1 MRRSRWLLPA
11 VLALTVVGVLALALS
26 LSARPQG
33 DPDLGGVDP
42 ASASPSAAPTVP
54 PTASPT
60 ATPSPSPTP
69 SPTPTVTPTPS
80 RAPTASPAGAGEDAE
95 ARRRFVEFQQ
105 RLIADA
111 AEVQASSQAMT
122 DAVQAQ
128 DDPATVAA
136 SVDVLDFVDRERDW
150 LAAHPPADCYSTA
163 HGAAGAMLVA
173 YAAVA
178 DAVLAYAG
186 ATGLDRLEALAIVA
200 DRADAARVS
209 LSQLQVAVESAT
221 CPR

>member
-42 ASASPSAAPTVP
+42 ASASPSAAPTV
-54 PTASPT
+54 
-60 ATPSPSPTP
+60 
-69 SPTPTVTPTPS
+69 TPTPS

-95 ARRRFVEFQQ
+95 ARHRFVEFQQ